1 MEIYSEFDI
10 QTENE
15 IMSVLVMDLPI
26 DCKQLII
33 EKIKTQVRQEDYY
46 LAIISLDIEWNY
58 MEEIWL
64 SFEYDRLSLS
74 DIYEDWDLLDD

>member
-33 EKIKTQVRQEDYY
+33 EKIKTQVRQKDYY

-58 MEEIWL
+58 MEEIRL